1 MKYILI
7 YCFFFFISPLV
18 NAQKL
23 SSYNQIIPGSTV
35 SFDMVAIPAG
45 EFLLGSSAQDAGHK
59 VDEGPQKK
67 VKINAFGW
75 GKQK

>member
-45 EFLLGSSAQDAGHK
+45 EFLLGSSPQDAGHK
-59 VDEGPQKK
+59 ADEGPQKK
-67 VKINAFGW
+67 
-75 GKQK
+75 